1 MKQRVT
7 ELDAARVTRECKKM
21 VTIEEFRQAIM
32 DTETEGYFAVFD
44 LEGKIKATEIYSRN
58 ILDNLVIPD
67 ILKNH
72 PGAYYKIFHESE
84 FNRVVKSGTRA

>member
-1 MKQRVT
+1 M
-7 ELDAARVTRECKKM
+7 A
-21 VTIEEFRQAIM
+21 TIEDLIKQAIR

-44 LEGKIKATEIYSRN
+44 LEGKIKATEIYSRDT
-58 ILDNLVIPD
+58 LDNLVIPD

-84 FNRVVKSGTRA
+84 FNKVIRPRTHA